1 MTHDPSHCPKFQVD
15 CINRKILDQISGKW
29 SIMVLTMLGYGPHR
43 FNAIKK
49 QLEGISQKALTDT
62 LRKLERNGVV
72 NRKVRPTSPPSV
84 EYSLTDLGAEL
95 LPAIRA
101 IVEVSHKLK
110 MREQDGRLTAEGAA
124 TE

>member
-1 MTHDPSHCPKFQVD
+1 MTHDSSHCPKFQVD

-62 LRKLERNGVV
+62 LAQARAQWRRQSQGSAHVARRRGV
-72 NRKVRPTSPPSV
+72 
-84 EYSLTDLGAEL
+84 
-95 LPAIRA
+95 
-101 IVEVSHKLK
+101 
-110 MREQDGRLTAEGAA
+110 
-124 TE
+124 

>member
-29 SIMVLTMLGYGPHR
+29 SIMVLTMLGFGPHR

-72 NRKVRPTSPPSV
+72 NRKVLPTSPVGV
-84 EYSLTDLGAEL
+84 EYELTPLGQSL
-95 LPAIRA
+95 RA
-101 IVEVSHKLK
+101 HVMALYMWTEENGDEIS
-110 MREQDGRLTAEGAA
+110 RARAA
-124 TE
+124 FDARAA

>member
-29 SIMVLTMLGYGPHR
+29 SIMVLTMLGFGPHR

-62 LRKLERNGVV
+62 LRKLEQILRQKEKLADGLHLIDFEQLKIENQTLNG
-72 NRKVRPTSPPSV
+72 PPRWP
-84 EYSLTDLGAEL
+84 AAL
-95 LPAIRA
+95 LNTHAYAHARI
-101 IVEVSHKLK
+101 
-110 MREQDGRLTAEGAA
+110 
-124 TE
+124 